1 MASRAAYMSA
11 CFIGFKKFSGF
22 RVWRNPIAEIL
33 SMVFLL
39 FFQDLFPTCIKK
51 S

>member
-11 CFIGFKKFSGF
+11 CFIGFQISGF
-22 RVWRNPIAEIL
+22 RVCRNPMAEIL

-39 FFQDLFPTCIKK
+39 FFQDLFPTCIKE